1 MQLLHRGLWAV
12 RHWGQGDLRV
22 QVQERRE
29 GQSGWVDVLE
39 LVDDVT
45 DRLLHAVELLRVL
58 LVSSLKTSG
67 AHSHV
72 TGEESGGGASKIH
85 LSFFHPLNELF
96 NDSVP
101 SERAQTRHTNLLK
114 IDYKINI
121 FRTANK
127 TFCAYTCV
135 YLPWIKIKNVF
146 IDKSAKNTEGN
157 QLKCGCSEITYRKSE
172 FILVIG
178 LIDLFHSLE

>member
-12 RHWGQGDLRV
+12 RHRGQGDLRV
-22 QVQERRE
+22 QVQEWRE

-45 DRLLHAVELLRVL
+45 DRLFHAVELLGVL

-72 TGEESGGGASKIH
+72 AAEESGGGASKFH
-85 LSFFHPLNELF
+85 LLIFHTMKELF
-96 NDSVP
+96 NYSVLAD
-101 SERAQTRHTNLLK
+101 RAQTRHNDLLRKDSKRNLFK
-114 IDYKINI
+114 
-121 FRTANK
+121 TAKK

-135 YLPWIKIKNVF
+135 
-146 IDKSAKNTEGN
+146 D
-157 QLKCGCSEITYRKSE
+157 
-172 FILVIG
+172 
-178 LIDLFHSLE
+178 